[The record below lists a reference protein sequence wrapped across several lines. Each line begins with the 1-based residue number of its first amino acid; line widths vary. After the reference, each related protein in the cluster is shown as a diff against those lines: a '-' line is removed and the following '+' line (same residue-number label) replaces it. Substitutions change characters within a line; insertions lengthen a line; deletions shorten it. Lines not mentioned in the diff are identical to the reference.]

1 MNYIVNRKKLTYFRH
16 MSVVCKLTSVYLM
29 ECLSL
34 FMGAAAND
42 EYTMNMFLG
51 RLVWVYGISQSD
63 VSRIN
68 QGEKS
73 SIKWVLCLCALT
85 AEKEFNKFQFMSIV
99 QIEILHCVFELIINS
114 LTCHVNDCQM
124 IYIVFE
130 ISVEENFKWYKL
142 LFLDEL
148 SNILHYYC
156 LNMSLSYLY
165 VEWYPTYLWW
175 YQSKYCMYKYSNFVQ
190 NTTSLGCFQT

>member
-1 MNYIVNRKKLTYFRH
+1 MMNTQWTCFLEDLFECMVFHDLMLVELIKVKNRVL
-16 MSVVCKLTSVYLM
+16 
-29 ECLSL
+29 
-34 FMGAAAND
+34 
-42 EYTMNMFLG
+42 
-51 RLVWVYGISQSD
+51 
-63 VSRIN
+63 
-68 QGEKS
+68 
-73 SIKWVLCLCALT
+73 KWVLCLCALT

-99 QIEILHCVFELIINS
+99 QIEILHCFFELIINT

-148 SNILHYYC
+148 SNILHYYY

-165 VEWYPTYLWW
+165 VEWSYLW
-175 YQSKYCMYKYSNFVQ
+175 YGTNLNIVCISTPTLCRIQLALDAFKHNYVCVQ
-190 NTTSLGCFQT
+190 IKFENTLLALICTSLSCKF

>member
-1 MNYIVNRKKLTYFRH
+1 MMNTQWTCFLEDLFECMVFHDLMLVELIKVKNRVL
-16 MSVVCKLTSVYLM
+16 
-29 ECLSL
+29 
-34 FMGAAAND
+34 
-42 EYTMNMFLG
+42 
-51 RLVWVYGISQSD
+51 
-63 VSRIN
+63 
-68 QGEKS
+68 
-73 SIKWVLCLCALT
+73 KWVLCLCALT

-99 QIEILHCVFELIINS
+99 QIEILHCFFELIINT

-148 SNILHYYC
+148 SNILHYYY

-165 VEWYPTYLWW
+165 VEWSYISMIW
-175 YQSKYCMYKYSNFVQ
+175 YQSKYCMHKYSNFVQ